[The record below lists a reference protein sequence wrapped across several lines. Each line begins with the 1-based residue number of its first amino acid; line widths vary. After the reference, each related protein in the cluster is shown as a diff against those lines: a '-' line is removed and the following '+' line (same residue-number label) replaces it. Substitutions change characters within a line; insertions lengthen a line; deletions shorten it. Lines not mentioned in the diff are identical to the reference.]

1 MNYVQNLKGF
11 GRRRYGSV
19 KTKVAETK
27 AFNEIC
33 QRENPNATIKIVE
46 PIVEDE
52 AEPE

>member
-1 MNYVQNLKGF
+1 M
-11 GRRRYGSV
+11 
-19 KTKVAETK
+19 KTKVPETK

-33 QRENPNATIKIVE
+33 QRETFNATIKIVE